1 MASLA
6 VILENGQ
13 NIFIESRRWCGRSS
27 PLKPE
32 TGAHDQ
38 SDDSQD
44 LRKLRHTVIL
54 IRSLVLQCPVA
65 FLFPAAKCYI
75 QKFMSAPNSIF
86 VRACKSQPVDRTPVW
101 FMRQAGRYMPEY
113 RAIRKQ
119 HSLLEICKKPELAA
133 QVTIEAAEIHGVDAA
148 IIFADLLLPLE
159 VMGLPFH
166 FSAGEGPVI
175 EKPVRSKED
184 IANLRTDRAAE
195 LGYVS
200 EAVASV
206 AKHFAG
212 RVPVIGF
219 CGAPFT
225 LASYMIEGGGSRN
238 YVYAKKMMYNHAG
251 EWDELMTKL
260 VSVTTEYSAEQVRAG
275 ADAIQIFDSWVGCLS
290 VEDYRRYVLPHVT
303 GMVKKLKK
311 TGVPIIYFGTDSA
324 TLLPAMNETGAD
336 VIGLDWRIPL
346 DEGWERLEYRAAV
359 QGNLDPVLLFAEWSE
374 LKSRAEDIL
383 RRADGRSGH
392 IFNLGHGILPE
403 TPVDNV
409 KNLARFVQEYS
420 ASVNTKPEAGTRR
433 R

>member
-1 MASLA
+1 
-6 VILENGQ
+6 
-13 NIFIESRRWCGRSS
+13 
-27 PLKPE
+27 
-32 TGAHDQ
+32 
-38 SDDSQD
+38 
-44 LRKLRHTVIL
+44 
-54 IRSLVLQCPVA
+54 
-65 FLFPAAKCYI
+65 
-75 QKFMSAPNSIF
+75 MSAPYSIF
-86 VRACKSQPVDRTPVW
+86 VRACKRQPVERTPVW

-113 RAIRKQ
+113 RTIRKQ
-119 HSLLEICKKPELAA
+119 HSLLEICKQPELAA
-133 QVTIEAAEIHGVDAA
+133 QVTIEAAEILGVDAA

-200 EAVASV
+200 EAVALV
-206 AKHFAG
+206 AKHFAD

-238 YVYAKKMMYNHAG
+238 YVHAKKMMYNHASD
-251 EWDELMTKL
+251 WDTLMTKL

-311 TGVPIIYFGTDSA
+311 SGVPIIYFGTDSA
-324 TLLPAMNETGAD
+324 TLLPAMKETGAD

-346 DEGWERLEYRAAV
+346 DEGWERIDYAAAV
-359 QGNLDPVLLFAEWSE
+359 QGNLDPVLLFAEWKE
-374 LKSRAEDIL
+374 LRSRAEEIL
-383 RRADGRSGH
+383 RRAGGRPGH

-409 KNLARFVQEYS
+409 KNLARLVQEYAPS
-420 ASVNTKPEAGTRR
+420 GNRKPESGPSRR
-433 R
+433 